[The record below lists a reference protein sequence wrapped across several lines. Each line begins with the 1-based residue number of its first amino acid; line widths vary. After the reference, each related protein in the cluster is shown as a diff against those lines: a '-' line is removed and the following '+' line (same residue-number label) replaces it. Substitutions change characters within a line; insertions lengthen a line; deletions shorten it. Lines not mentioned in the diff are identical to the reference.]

1 VLKTHGCGEIRL
13 SHVGQNVQLAGW
25 VHRRRDHGG
34 VIFIDLRDAS
44 GRVQVVIRPESIFNS
59 DESIANIRDEYVLR
73 VVGEV
78 HERLEGSHNSDLPTG
93 DIEVKV
99 DQVEVLNFSKTPPF
113 PINQEIAITEATR
126 LHYRY
131 LDLRRERMTFNIRL
145 RYKIIK
151 HIRDFLDERD
161 FTEIETPVLG
171 LATPEGARDYLVP
184 SRVHP
189 NKFYALPQSPQQ
201 WKQLLMV
208 SGFEKYFQIV
218 KCYRDEDLR
227 ADRQPEFTQL
237 DLEMSFVS
245 ESDVMQLNEEL
256 MISLLEQ
263 YASNYQWNTPFPQM
277 TYVTAMEKYGTDR
290 PDLRYGMEINDYSD
304 ALCKSEFKVFSSAIE
319 NSGRV
324 RGIVVPGGAD
334 LSRKTLDHF
343 IEIAR
348 EAGAAGLIWIQITGV
363 GLVSEISID
372 DIKSPAAKFLSV
384 EEIIQL
390 ANIGSAVRGDLIILA
405 ADSDPITSK
414 VLDVVRRD
422 AASKLEL
429 INSKRLDFV
438 WITEFPLF
446 EWDAAESRW
455 SATHHLFTAPID
467 EDKKYLDSDPS
478 RVRSRAYD
486 VVCNGQEIGGG
497 SIRIHKR
504 DDQLQILHLLGISI
518 EDAQEKFGHMLDA
531 FEFGAPPHG
540 GIAWGMDRTVAL
552 LAGEHDIREVIAF
565 PKTKSAID
573 LVTGAPTVVSEDQLS
588 DVHISVESVDGI
600 DLLGDVLEGIHIEKK

>member
-1 VLKTHGCGEIRL
+1 MLKSHGCGEIRL
-13 SHVGQNVQLAGW
+13 SHVGQKVQLAGW

-44 GRVQVVIRPESIFNS
+44 GRVQVVIRSESIP
-59 DESIANIRDEYVLR
+59 DATKSIANIRDEYVLM
-73 VVGEV
+73 VIGEV
-78 HERLEGSHNSDLPTG
+78 HERLEGSRNDDLPTG
-93 DIEVKV
+93 DIEIKV
-99 DQVEVLNFSKTPPF
+99 EEVEVLNSSKTPPF
-113 PINQEIAITEATR
+113 PINQDITITESTR

-131 LDLRRERMTFNIRL
+131 LDLRRDRMTSNMRL
-145 RYKIIK
+145 RHKIIK

-161 FTEIETPVLG
+161 FIEIETPVLG

-184 SRVHP
+184 SRIHP
-189 NKFYALPQSPQQ
+189 SSFYALPQSPQQ

-208 SGFEKYFQIV
+208 SGFERYFQIV

-237 DLEMSFVS
+237 DLEMSFVN

-256 MISLLEQ
+256 IISLLEK
-263 YASNYQWNTPFPQM
+263 YAFGYEWNTSFPQM
-277 TYVTAMEKYGTDR
+277 TYATAMEKYGTDR
-290 PDLRYGMEINDYSD
+290 PDLRYGLEINDYSD
-304 ALCKSEFKVFSSAIE
+304 VFRNSEFKVFSSAIE
-319 NSGRV
+319 NGARI
-324 RGIVVPGGAD
+324 RGIVVPGGTTLA
-334 LSRKTLDHF
+334 RKSLDSF
-343 IEIAR
+343 IDIAR
-348 EAGAAGLIWIQITGV
+348 QAGAAGLVWIQINGSGSV
-363 GLVSEISID
+363 DDISID
-372 DIKSPAAKFLSV
+372 DIKSPAAKFLSL

-390 ANIGSAVRGDLIILA
+390 ANIANAVRGDLIILA
-405 ADSDPITSK
+405 ADMDLITSRA
-414 VLDVVRRD
+414 LDAVRRA

-429 INSKRLDFV
+429 INSNRLDFV

-446 EWDAAESRW
+446 EWDEGESRW

-478 RVRSRAYD
+478 QVRSRAYD

-497 SIRIHKR
+497 SVRIHSR
-504 DDQLQILHLLGISI
+504 DDQLQILHLLGIST

-552 LAGEHDIREVIAF
+552 IAGEQDIREVIAF
-565 PKTKSAID
+565 PKTKSAVD
-573 LVTGAPTVVSEDQLS
+573 LVTGAPAMVSEDQLS
-588 DVHISVESVDGI
+588 DVHISVKPTDEVNSSRDI
-600 DLLGDVLEGIHIEKK
+600 SEEI

>member
-1 VLKTHGCGEIRL
+1 MLKSHGCGEIRL
-13 SHVGQNVQLAGW
+13 SHVGQKVQLAGW

-44 GRVQVVIRPESIFNS
+44 GRVQVVIRSESIP
-59 DESIANIRDEYVLR
+59 DATKSIANIRDEYVLM
-73 VVGEV
+73 VIGEV
-78 HERLEGSHNSDLPTG
+78 HERLEGSRNDDLPTG
-93 DIEVKV
+93 DIEIKV
-99 DQVEVLNFSKTPPF
+99 EEVEVLNSSKTPPF
-113 PINQEIAITEATR
+113 PINQDITITEATR

-131 LDLRRERMTFNIRL
+131 LDLRRDRMTSNMRL
-145 RYKIIK
+145 RHKIIK

-161 FTEIETPVLG
+161 FIEIETPVLG

-184 SRVHP
+184 SRIHP
-189 NKFYALPQSPQQ
+189 SSFYALPQSPQQ

-208 SGFEKYFQIV
+208 SGFERYFQIV

-237 DLEMSFVS
+237 DLEMSFVN

-256 MISLLEQ
+256 IISLLEK
-263 YASNYQWNTPFPQM
+263 YAFGYEWNTSFPQM
-277 TYVTAMEKYGTDR
+277 TYATAMEKYGTDR
-290 PDLRYGMEINDYSD
+290 PDLRYGLEINDYSD
-304 ALCKSEFKVFSSAIE
+304 IFRNSEFKVFSSAIE
-319 NSGRV
+319 NSGRI
-324 RGIVVPGGAD
+324 RGIVVPGGTTLA
-334 LSRKTLDHF
+334 RKSLDSF
-343 IEIAR
+343 IDIAR
-348 EAGAAGLIWIQITGV
+348 QAGAAGLVWIQINGSGSV
-363 GLVSEISID
+363 DDISID
-372 DIKSPAAKFLSV
+372 DIKSPAAKFLSL

-390 ANIGSAVRGDLIILA
+390 ANIANAVRGDLIILA
-405 ADSDPITSK
+405 ADMDLITSRA
-414 VLDVVRRD
+414 LDAVRRA

-429 INSKRLDFV
+429 INSNRLDFV

-446 EWDAAESRW
+446 EWDEGESRW

-478 RVRSRAYD
+478 QVRSRAYD

-497 SIRIHKR
+497 SVRIHSR
-504 DDQLQILHLLGISI
+504 DDQLQILHLLGIST

-552 LAGEHDIREVIAF
+552 IAGEQDIREVIAF
-565 PKTKSAID
+565 PKTKSAVD
-573 LVTGAPTVVSEDQLS
+573 LVTGAPAMVSEDQLS
-588 DVHISVESVDGI
+588 DVHISVKPTDEVNSSRDI
-600 DLLGDVLEGIHIEKK
+600 SEEI

>member
-1 VLKTHGCGEIRL
+1 MLKSHGCGEIRL
-13 SHVGQNVQLAGW
+13 SHVGQKVQLAGW

-44 GRVQVVIRPESIFNS
+44 GRVQVVIRSESIP
-59 DESIANIRDEYVLR
+59 DATKSIANIRDEYVLM
-73 VVGEV
+73 VIGEV
-78 HERLEGSHNSDLPTG
+78 HERLEGSRNDDLPTG
-93 DIEVKV
+93 DIEIKV
-99 DQVEVLNFSKTPPF
+99 EEVEVLNSSKTPPF
-113 PINQEIAITEATR
+113 PINQDITITESTR

-131 LDLRRERMTFNIRL
+131 LDLRRDRMTSNMRL
-145 RYKIIK
+145 RHKIIK

-161 FTEIETPVLG
+161 FIEIETPVLG

-184 SRVHP
+184 SRIHP
-189 NKFYALPQSPQQ
+189 SSFYALPQSPQQ

-208 SGFEKYFQIV
+208 SGFERYFQIV

-237 DLEMSFVS
+237 DLEMSFVN

-256 MISLLEQ
+256 IISLLEK
-263 YASNYQWNTPFPQM
+263 YAFGYEWNTSFPQM
-277 TYVTAMEKYGTDR
+277 TYATAMEKYGTDR
-290 PDLRYGMEINDYSD
+290 PDLRYGLEINDYSD
-304 ALCKSEFKVFSSAIE
+304 VFRNSEFKVFSSAIG
-319 NSGRV
+319 NGARI
-324 RGIVVPGGAD
+324 RGIVVPGGAT
-334 LSRKTLDHF
+334 LARKSLDSF
-343 IEIAR
+343 IDIAR
-348 EAGAAGLIWIQITGV
+348 QAGAAGLVWIQINGSGSV
-363 GLVSEISID
+363 DDISID
-372 DIKSPAAKFLSV
+372 DIKSPAAKFLSL

-390 ANIGSAVRGDLIILA
+390 ANIANAVRGDLIILA
-405 ADSDPITSK
+405 ADMDLITSRA
-414 VLDVVRRD
+414 LDAVRRA

-429 INSKRLDFV
+429 INSNRLDFV

-446 EWDAAESRW
+446 EWDEGESRW

-478 RVRSRAYD
+478 QVRSRAYD

-497 SIRIHKR
+497 SVRIHSR
-504 DDQLQILHLLGISI
+504 DDQLQILHLLGIST

-552 LAGEHDIREVIAF
+552 IAGEQDIREVIAF
-565 PKTKSAID
+565 PKTKSAVD
-573 LVTGAPTVVSEDQLS
+573 LVTGAPAMVSEDQLS
-588 DVHISVESVDGI
+588 DVHISVKPTDEVNSSRDI
-600 DLLGDVLEGIHIEKK
+600 SEEI